1 MGNVLT
7 ETYLKYLE
15 DASMMRKDIYDK
27 CNMIEED
34 AFPALL
40 KSLDPI
46 CGEIFKSFKVN
57 HHHILTQLMYPEHL
71 RSSFVERTK
80 PS

>member
-1 MGNVLT
+1 VGNVLT

-15 DASMMRKDIYDK
+15 DASMMRKDIYEK
-27 CNMIEED
+27 CNLIEED

-46 CGEIFKSFKVN
+46 CGEIF
-57 HHHILTQLMYPEHL
+57 
-71 RSSFVERTK
+71 
-80 PS
+80 